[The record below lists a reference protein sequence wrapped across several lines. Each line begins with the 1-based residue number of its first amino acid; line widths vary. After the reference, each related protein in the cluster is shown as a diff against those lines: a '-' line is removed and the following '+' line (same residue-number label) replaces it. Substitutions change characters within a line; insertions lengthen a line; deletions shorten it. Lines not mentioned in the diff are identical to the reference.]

1 MLGQMSGKVGAR
13 PWHALCQPRELG
25 LTKCVWYDYVYMYY
39 IDRIEH
45 RHGSKNRLGTSMG

>member
-1 MLGQMSGKVGAR
+1 MSGKVGAR